1 MARAYVYV
9 LPLSGGD
16 DWLKLGRSNNP
27 LRRAQQFSRRYYE
40 LFDLTQSFLVEVESV
55 RDAVA
60 VERSLRACL
69 RDHKSVQPLLVQ
81 PSAGG
86 KTEWLR
92 GAHGSLREA
101 VQALSDSGYHVHVP
115 AYAWFRG
122 ALQSRLSDLH
132 PWTSSIWR
140 TCQLDPYSGI
150 DVTLPEDV
158 DRLVRDHL
166 DGFGALGLDIDEEL
180 PASVQRW
187 YRRDSLTGLSA
198 NR

>member
-9 LPLSGGD
+9 LPLSGSD

-40 LFDLTQSFLVEVESV
+40 LFDLALSFLVEVETV

-60 VERSLRACL
+60 VERSLRV
-69 RDHKSVQPLLVQ
+69 RMRQHKSVQPLLVK

-92 GAHGSLREA
+92 GAHAGMRAAAQVLRE
-101 VQALSDSGYHVHVP
+101 SGYRVHDP
-115 AYAWFRG
+115 ADAWFRD
-122 ALQSRLSDLH
+122 ALRARCFDLH
-132 PWTSSIWR
+132 PWTSSVWR
-140 TCQLDPYSGI
+140 ACQLDPYSGI
-150 DVTLPEDV
+150 DVTLPDDV
-158 DRLVRDHL
+158 ASLVRDHL

-180 PASVQRW
+180 PLSVRRW
-187 YRRDSLTGLSA
+187 YGRGDVGA
-198 NR
+198 A

>member
-1 MARAYVYV
+1 MAMAYIYV
-9 LPLSGGD
+9 LPLSGSD

-40 LFDLTQSFLVEVESV
+40 LFDLAQSFLVEVESV

-60 VERSLRACL
+60 VERSLRVCL

-101 VQALSDSGYHVHVP
+101 VWALSDSGYRVHVP
-115 AYAWFRG
+115 ADAWFRN
-122 ALQSRLSDLH
+122 ALRSRLSDLH

-140 TCQLDPYSGI
+140 ACQLDPYSGI
-150 DVTLPEDV
+150 DVTLPEHV
-158 DRLVRDHL
+158 DSVVRDHL
-166 DGFGALGLDIDEEL
+166 DGFAALGLEIAAEL
-180 PASVQRW
+180 PASVRRW
-187 YRRDSLTGLSA
+187 YWRGSA
-198 NR
+198 HGFVGE